1 MIAQVFFNRLA
12 IEMPLQSDISIL
24 YALGVHKEL
33 VTYEDLE
40 VDSPYNLYKNTGFGP
55 GPFNNPG
62 TSAIEA
68 VLNPLDNSYY
78 YFVADLKTGKV
89 YFSET
94 LEEHNVLVEQYVN
107 N

>member
-1 MIAQVFFNRLA
+1 MD
-12 IEMPLQSDISIL
+12 MD
-24 YALGVHKEL
+24 K
-33 VTYEDLE
+33 DL
-40 VDSPYNLYKNTGFGP
+40 SH
-55 GPFNNPG
+55 
-62 TSAIEA
+62 
-68 VLNPLDNSYY
+68 SYY